1 MVLKKIEKAELFCRR
16 LDGGLAVVV
25 NDGHF

>member
-1 MVLKKIEKAELFCRR
+1 MVLKKIEEAELFCRR

-25 NDGHF
+25 DHGHF